1 MHIHILV
8 LIVNIGFAGSRRV
21 FGSIIHKK
29 CVFLIDTSGSME
41 PYMEELKK
49 EMASLIWDQLYR
61 QGAR

>member
-1 MHIHILV
+1 M
-8 LIVNIGFAGSRRV
+8 

-61 QGAR
+61 QGARCMFCFSLTR